1 MPVPAFRREPVM
13 TENKNRRIASAIAF
27 LSGVL
32 ACLDAIRDTRVLWPP
47 DALWNALRH
56 PQRLELGG
64 GLALIGV
71 AIVTKI
77 VAQNV

>member
-1 MPVPAFRREPVM
+1 MTPDKTRRVL
-13 TENKNRRIASAIAF
+13 TAVGF

-32 ACLDAIRDTRVLWPP
+32 ASLDALRDAKILWPP
-47 DALWNALRH
+47 DALWAVLRS

-71 AIVTKI
+71 TLLTSVL
-77 VAQNV
+77 QRRD